1 MRLNEYPYR
10 KRFSATIV
18 EPVLVVGEPYYDGMY
33 LLKLDA
39 YVAKK
44 LLLDHI
50 LFLPQWYD
58 FRRGLINRGGR
69 VPKGPYRVSLE
80 RFLFSSNAA
89 IRSGRQSLHHL
100 ASKGIDRNDELPGT
114 P

>member
-44 LLLDHI
+44 
-50 LFLPQWYD
+50 
-58 FRRGLINRGGR
+58 
-69 VPKGPYRVSLE
+69 
-80 RFLFSSNAA
+80 
-89 IRSGRQSLHHL
+89 
-100 ASKGIDRNDELPGT
+100 
-114 P
+114 